1 MRALTM
7 FAVLAGALAFA
18 ASAAQGVVVWHDP
31 WLNWDFQNLSGFVV
45 NDLEIWVDD
54 PDGTFNPSPNDPT
67 QVMKGLFPN
76 FVVSQ
81 GCLDYDGDKDMDTKL
96 TWSGVNIPIG
106 GTVHGGLYMKGS
118 GRVLDAY
125 WTLNGVKVG
134 NSTVITYEKTEIRGD
149 PEVHMHLQVA
159 PGWFVGRPPE
169 DEAGWTGIRTFVN
182 IPANVLNLADI
193 NESLDLSALSGYE
206 VTPRRGGPTGAEI
219 SQSEYIMMSEGTSF
233 FDVYLDTNDASYA
246 SPGFES
252 LLYAQVV
259 NAPAVIGQFW
269 NLNPQ
274 SPEPATLALLG
285 FGAMGLLA
293 RRKRK

>member
-18 ASAAQGVVVWHDP
+18 APVAQGVVVWHDP
-31 WLNWDFQNLSGFVV
+31 WLNWDFQNLSGQIV
-45 NDLEIWVDD
+45 NDLEVWVDD
-54 PDGTFNPSPNDPT
+54 PDGTFNPNPNDLT

-81 GCLDYDGDKDMDTKL
+81 GQPDYNGDGNTDTKL
-96 TWSGVNIPIG
+96 TWSGANIGIG
-106 GTVHGGLYMKGS
+106 QTVHGGLYMKGS

-125 WTLNGVKVG
+125 WTWNGAKVG

-159 PGWFVGRPPE
+159 PGWFVDHPTQK
-169 DEAGWTGIRTFVN
+169 AGWTGIRTFVN
-182 IPANVLNLADI
+182 IPAGQLNLKDI
-193 NESLDLSALSGYE
+193 NETLDLDTLGAFE
-206 VTPRRGGPTGAEI
+206 VTPKNGITGLPIALSDEI
-219 SQSEYIMMSEGTSF
+219 LMSEGTSF
-233 FDVYLDTNDASYA
+233 FDVYLDTIDASYA

-285 FGAMGLLA
+285 LGAVATLV
-293 RRKRK
+293 RRRRSR